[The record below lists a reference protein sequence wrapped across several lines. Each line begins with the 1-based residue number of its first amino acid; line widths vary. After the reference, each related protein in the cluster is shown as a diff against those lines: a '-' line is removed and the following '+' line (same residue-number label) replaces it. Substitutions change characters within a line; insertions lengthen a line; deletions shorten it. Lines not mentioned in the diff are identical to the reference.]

1 MSSKNVNFLKYVF
14 RLHLDEEIY
23 KVIIIKFSN
32 LFLCS
37 LDHSVLVI
45 AETLRI
51 IAMFTNMEFLTVVL
65 ENDGEDQLDR
75 CVKNEVL
82 HRSKE

>member
-1 MSSKNVNFLKYVF
+1 LTKKY
-14 RLHLDEEIY
+14 Y

-51 IAMFTNMEFLTVVL
+51 MAMFTNIEFLTVVL
-65 ENDGEDQLDR
+65 EKDGENQLDR
-75 CVKNEVL
+75 CVK
-82 HRSKE
+82 K